1 MTEVY
6 HFSPRSPDSR
16 SIVARFPAN
25 LLPNRTRV
33 RRPQWLHKQTPNK
46 KNIKVPLTF
55 TNKSKMCFCCYSVIG
70 SFVFIS
76 REYLMRD
83 NGLAGPRN
91 IRQREVNYQQVL
103 MVDIMVWLVL
113 AIRQREINY
122 QQVLIGDNGR
132 AGPLNTIERS
142 KLSTGILR

>member
-6 HFSPRSPDSR
+6 HFSR

-33 RRPQWLHKQTPNK
+33 RRPRWLHKQTPNK
-46 KNIKVPLTF
+46 KNIKVALTF
-55 TNKSKMCFCCYSVIG
+55 TNKSKTCFCCYSVIG

-91 IRQREVNYQQVL
+91 
-103 MVDIMVWLVL
+103 
-113 AIRQREINY
+113 
-122 QQVLIGDNGR
+122 
-132 AGPLNTIERS
+132 TIERS
-142 KLSTGILR
+142 KLSTGINGRYNGLAGPRNTIERSKMPTEECSGIWAHAHMLIF